1 MRISR
6 HYSEALMPGAAAA
19 GSPIRHSPAFTLLEV
34 VLAITIAIAILVVAL
49 AFHQQATTLRG
60 ALLEE
65 SERLAAVRQ
74 VMDRLSAD
82 LRVAPV
88 HLQFGFTGSSNSL
101 RFISTGL
108 PLPPGIGTDLKRISY
123 QATVSNDGTNISVS
137 GLLRSEEPAVDLI
150 TSKIAPALVT
160 ATGDTNAPATNGPTA
175 VPLTELIRFLSFRF
189 WDGTAWRDSWSGT
202 TPPPGVEI
210 SLGFEPLPADVAPEE
225 YPAEIFRRVIYLPAG
240 QPLAPS
246 TNLVARLHRR

>member
-6 HYSEALMPGAAAA
+6 HYSEALKPGPAAA
-19 GSPIRHSPAFTLLEV
+19 GLPIRNSQIAIRHSSAFTLLEV

-108 PLPPGIGTDLKRISY
+108 MLM
-123 QATVSNDGTNISVS
+123 
-137 GLLRSEEPAVDLI
+137 GLNHML
-150 TSKIAPALVT
+150 LV
-160 ATGDTNAPATNGPTA
+160 
-175 VPLTELIRFLSFRF
+175 
-189 WDGTAWRDSWSGT
+189 
-202 TPPPGVEI
+202 
-210 SLGFEPLPADVAPEE
+210 
-225 YPAEIFRRVIYLPAG
+225 
-240 QPLAPS
+240 
-246 TNLVARLHRR
+246 